1 MAIWSSPKNFETVL
15 EQSGTDF
22 QTIIGLMCYF
32 FCVIANKMNN
42 MLVV

>member
-22 QTIIGLMCYF
+22 SDYYWTYVLFFLCY
-32 FCVIANKMNN
+32 CQKNE
-42 MLVV
+42 

>member
-22 QTIIGLMCYF
+22 QTIIRLMCYF
-32 FCVIANKMNN
+32 FLCYCQKNE
-42 MLVV
+42 